1 MTKRPTPFQASH
13 QPASHDTIEAL
24 EQMLDEARRGRLIGM
39 ACVAMYKR
47 REFYANATGEAFRN
61 PTFSR
66 GMVAVLDDYLR
77 DMVYE

>member
-1 MTKRPTPFQASH
+1 MTRRPIPFQAAKH
-13 QPASHDTIEAL
+13 AVSHDTIEAL

-47 REFYANATGEAFRN
+47 REYYANATGEAYRN

-66 GMVAVLDDYLR
+66 GMVAMLDDYLR
-77 DMVYE
+77 EMV